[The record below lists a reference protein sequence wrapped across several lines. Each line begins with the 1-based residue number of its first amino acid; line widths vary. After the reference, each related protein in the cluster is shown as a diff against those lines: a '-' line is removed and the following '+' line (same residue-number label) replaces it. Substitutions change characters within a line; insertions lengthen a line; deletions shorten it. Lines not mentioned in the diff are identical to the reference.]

1 MMRKRLLA
9 LTALCS
15 GLAPAALAQEA
26 LPDIEVG
33 APLRSRSAPAAP
45 PRPPSARPGRR
56 RPPPFPRSRP
66 APALSTAP
74 SSVII
79 TTAREI
85 ADTRQFDIGPA
96 LDRSTPGVST
106 NDVLGNPFAPE
117 VDFRGFVASPVS
129 GTPEGLA
136 VYQNGVRINEA
147 YGDTVN
153 WDMIPTVAIDR
164 SAIVTGN
171 PLFGLNALGGAVV
184 LDMKNGF
191 TYQGF
196 DLDGRLGSRN
206 RRQTTMQYGV
216 LQGDFASYLAIEAA
230 GDSGYRKYS
239 GSQVRRLYGDIGY
252 RGDSVEVHFTLGLAQ
267 NRFGVSAARPRSIS
281 STTTRAPFTPRRRR
295 TRTRCRNMI

>member
-1 MMRKRLLA
+1 MMRKRLFA

-33 APLRSRSAPAAP
+33 APLRSRFAPAGPAAP
-45 PRPPSARPGRR
+45 S
-56 RPPPFPRSRP
+56 P
-66 APALSTAP
+66 APAPAGVAATPVPAPPPPAPAISTAP

-85 ADTRQFDIGPA
+85 ADTRQFDISGA

-106 NDVLGNPFAPE
+106 NDVLGNPFSPE

-153 WDMIPTVAIDR
+153 WDLIPTVAIDR

-206 RRQTTMQYGV
+206 RRQSTMQYGV
-216 LQGDFASYLAIEAA
+216 LQGDFASY
-230 GDSGYRKYS
+230 
-239 GSQVRRLYGDIGY
+239 
-252 RGDSVEVHFTLGLAQ
+252 
-267 NRFGVSAARPRSIS
+267 P
-281 STTTRAPFTPRRRR
+281 
-295 TRTRCRNMI
+295 